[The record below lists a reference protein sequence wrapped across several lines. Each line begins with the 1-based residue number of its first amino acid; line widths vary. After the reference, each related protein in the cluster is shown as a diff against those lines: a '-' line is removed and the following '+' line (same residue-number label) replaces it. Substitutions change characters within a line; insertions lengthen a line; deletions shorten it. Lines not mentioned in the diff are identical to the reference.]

1 MLEYAARFEADRKA
15 GGFVVTFPDI
25 PEAITQ
31 GDTAE
36 EALEYAEDALLT
48 CLEEYMRRGMGI
60 PVPRKFRQRNVRAV
74 HLPALAE
81 AKVGLYTAMRRA
93 GTRKAD
99 LARKLRCSKSEVDR
113 LLDLRHSS
121 RLDLIERALA
131 VLGKRLVL
139 GLQDAA

>member
-1 MLEYAARFEADRKA
+1 MLEFAARFEPDRKA

-31 GDTAE
+31 GDTEE
-36 EALEYAEDALLT
+36 EAMEYAEDALIS
-48 CLEEYMRRGMGI
+48 CLEEYMRRGMDV
-60 PVPRKFRQRNVRAV
+60 PAPRKSRRRNLRPVR
-74 HLPALAE
+74 LPALAE
-81 AKVGLYTAMRRA
+81 AKVGLYSAMRKA
-93 GTRKAD
+93 GARKAD

-131 VLGKRLVL
+131 ALGKRLVL
-139 GLQDAA
+139 DLKDAA